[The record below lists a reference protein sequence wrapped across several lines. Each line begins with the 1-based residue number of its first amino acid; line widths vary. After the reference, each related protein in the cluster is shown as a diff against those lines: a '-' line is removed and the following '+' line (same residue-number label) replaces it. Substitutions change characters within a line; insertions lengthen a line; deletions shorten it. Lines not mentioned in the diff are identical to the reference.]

1 MAFSLDEVF
10 RNAGKD
16 AQHRFWLFSDL
27 QQSEPERAERYFKA
41 AVADFCQL
49 DSGAEA
55 ICSLGDATE
64 GADPDKLK
72 IMIDMQ
78 IRELDV
84 LRLPVYHCLGN
95 HEFDYY
101 RKLVQEGKTP
111 RVPFFEAAKEKPDWH
126 TAPSFS
132 DFWFSKEYP
141 EFTMLFLSGHAAAD
155 GSWQAQHQILPD
167 TPDYPYTQEVWDQLK
182 ERFADTGKY
191 VFTFAHCA
199 FPGGN
204 RPSEILARMLPL
216 PKNFRAHFY
225 GHAHV
230 GDARWVGEDLYRQIS
245 GTLNSP
251 VCQFNISSLDHW
263 RGTTVRSA
271 FFDYYGDGEYG
282 VFFRDHLN
290 HRWEQC
296 FFSAHDAASA
306 GIPEKF
312 SQDRA

>member
-1 MAFSLDEVF
+1 MSFSLDTIF
-10 RNAGKD
+10 RS
-16 AQHRFWLFSDL
+16 AQKEARHRFWLFSDL

-41 AVADFCQL
+41 AVSDFKQL

-55 ICSLGDATE
+55 VCSLGDAAE
-64 GADPDKLK
+64 GSDPVKLQ

-78 IRELDV
+78 IRELDS
-84 LRLPVYHCLGN
+84 LQLPVYHCLGN

-101 RKLVQEGKTP
+101 RAALAQGKTP
-111 RVPFFEAAKEKPDWH
+111 QVPFFEAVKGKKNWRLV
-126 TAPSFS
+126 PSFS
-132 DFWFSKEYP
+132 DFWFSEEFP
-141 EFTMLFLSGHAAAD
+141 EFTMLFLSGHASAD
-155 GSWQAQHQILPD
+155 GSWQADHQWLPD
-167 TPDYPYTQEVWDQLK
+167 SPDYPFTQDVWTRLK
-182 ERFADTGKY
+182 ERFADTGKP

-204 RPSEILARMLPL
+204 RPSNILARMLPL
-216 PKNFRAHFY
+216 PRNFRAHFY
-225 GHAHV
+225 GHAHI
-230 GDARWVGEDLYRQIS
+230 GDALWAKENLYRQIS
-245 GTLNSP
+245 GLDDSP

-296 FFSAHDAASA
+296 FFSAHDARSV
-306 GIPEKF
+306 GIPE
-312 SQDRA
+312 QER